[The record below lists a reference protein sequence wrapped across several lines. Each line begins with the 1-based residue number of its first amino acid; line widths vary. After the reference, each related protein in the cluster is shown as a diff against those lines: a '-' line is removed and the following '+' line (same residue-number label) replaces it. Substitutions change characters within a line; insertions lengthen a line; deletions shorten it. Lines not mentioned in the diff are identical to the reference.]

1 MICERCGSFL
11 PDDALTCDHCG
22 AFLGD
27 KGSSAMKDTGVRAI
41 RQGRSGSQKP
51 TLPVRQGGMREYG
64 DYDLSPLP
72 LEPADRAQR
81 RRPVQPM
88 SDTVRGSRPDTRRGV
103 PVQSGHLRANPTP
116 RKSVRLHPV
125 RRHNINWMLIGLIVV
140 VLGLGAF
147 IGYEVYMARSDSGQ
161 RSTARKNVLSTF
173 EPQLELAVSKDA
185 TRTTEKEDLLK
196 QWNSATAQSY
206 WEVAQEFADGGD
218 LETAITA
225 YRMADILDSDNYDGL
240 LDMASTYEMM
250 NQNDKAEELYLNLIE
265 NVSPFRSEAYTAL
278 IRLYQNTDRGPE
290 AAEMMKLAY
299 ENTDRETFRLQRR
312 EYIPQSPQVNLSAG
326 RYDLSKMDRE
336 VDISSP
342 QSFDIYY
349 TYDDNAV
356 LPQDGILYDGVSLH
370 AEEGTVTLRAVCV
383 NGTLVS
389 DELSVSYTFYYPT
402 PPAPKCNLAPNTYK
416 TAKTVSL
423 RAGTREEYTK
433 KEQAEMEKNL
443 TYYYTIDGSTPT
455 EESPVYDGT
464 PIQLPS
470 GKVTLKAMCKNQY
483 GKLSSILEVGYKFN
497 IKPAPLEMY
506 AETDTLADMVLLTT
520 TQQEFEAA
528 FGSPQ
533 QEIDTTYLTLE
544 DTARHLEYPWGY
556 AVFATVNKR
565 WVLVRVEMTSSVTST
580 PRGVGFGAT
589 EAEVTGVYKDFG
601 QVQSPNG
608 TRGLYYDYPNVGKVL
623 IDDDGTR
630 YIQYTCQN
638 KESKTLVLQYWL
650 KNGTV
655 NRIVNYYQP

>member
-1 MICERCGSFL
+1 
-11 PDDALTCDHCG
+11 
-22 AFLGD
+22 
-27 KGSSAMKDTGVRAI
+27 MKDTGVRAI

-225 YRMADILDSDNYDGL
+225 YRMADILDPDNYDGL

-265 NVSPFRSEAYTAL
+265 NGYEAAAQRGEYHVRIPAYLNEVTAQPRQIFDQNEVNQTMPRILKHFQEAGSLKVSPAITVVTITPDFCPSVEPR
-278 IRLYQNTDRGPE
+278 
-290 AAEMMKLAY
+290 KL
-299 ENTDRETFRLQRR
+299 
-312 EYIPQSPQVNLSAG
+312 
-326 RYDLSKMDRE
+326 
-336 VDISSP
+336 
-342 QSFDIYY
+342 
-349 TYDDNAV
+349 
-356 LPQDGILYDGVSLH
+356 
-370 AEEGTVTLRAVCV
+370 
-383 NGTLVS
+383 
-389 DELSVSYTFYYPT
+389 
-402 PPAPKCNLAPNTYK
+402 
-416 TAKTVSL
+416 
-423 RAGTREEYTK
+423 
-433 KEQAEMEKNL
+433 
-443 TYYYTIDGSTPT
+443 
-455 EESPVYDGT
+455 
-464 PIQLPS
+464 
-470 GKVTLKAMCKNQY
+470 
-483 GKLSSILEVGYKFN
+483 
-497 IKPAPLEMY
+497 
-506 AETDTLADMVLLTT
+506 
-520 TQQEFEAA
+520 
-528 FGSPQ
+528 
-533 QEIDTTYLTLE
+533 
-544 DTARHLEYPWGY
+544 
-556 AVFATVNKR
+556 
-565 WVLVRVEMTSSVTST
+565 
-580 PRGVGFGAT
+580 
-589 EAEVTGVYKDFG
+589 
-601 QVQSPNG
+601 
-608 TRGLYYDYPNVGKVL
+608 
-623 IDDDGTR
+623 
-630 YIQYTCQN
+630 
-638 KESKTLVLQYWL
+638 
-650 KNGTV
+650 
-655 NRIVNYYQP
+655 